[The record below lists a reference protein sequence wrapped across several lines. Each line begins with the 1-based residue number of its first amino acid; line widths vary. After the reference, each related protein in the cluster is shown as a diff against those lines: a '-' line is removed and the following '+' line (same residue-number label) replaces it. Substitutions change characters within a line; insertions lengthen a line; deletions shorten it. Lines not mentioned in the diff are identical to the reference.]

1 MMWSDIPIS
10 RPYVDQELIEDIKQ
24 RESIWEKGIAAFL
37 RDRTIS
43 AREKRQAELLDLAD
57 VSPSFVVK
65 SFQDKKGLTGDER
78 ELMFAAM
85 KEPGRCVA
93 LPAWYKRCLGGTHPR
108 FKNIKQAEKAASRA
122 AQRLWNRGIARLFKV
137 DGITHIILD
146 EERILNIVKKDVAER
161 TGGHGNIYL
170 IGGGCKIQT
179 LSNDATSGC
188 PKNDPTELPKKC
200 GMNRLAAI
208 RVCTGERILDDEA
221 KTDIS
226 ANFLWYIGDINA
238 KIITFLD
245 PATGDLLGA
254 EYSTRFNDPS
264 KAVANMQQ
272 FEDVMEQSFYVGR
285 SAVFLTLTSDPNLPD
300 EQKAALKA
308 ERLEKVEKAL
318 KQPNLTPKQYS
329 GLIRKYYTLVGP
341 DKEIEDL
348 QARNVRTDEQEKRL
362 KKLLDQRA
370 AEPAIRMKLAS
381 CKTRRQKAKYINQL
395 SMMNRWEHPHD
406 PEGHRNLWETN
417 RSFGKAWNG
426 FMSFL
431 KKRLGRRPQYVAAFE
446 YTETGL
452 LHVHALIFT
461 DSLPNTDE
469 ISTEWRRLGQGSIAY
484 QYRLRQHKTTD
495 PRTGEPIWEWRWV
508 SSSSRPADSKG
519 MSGTDYLKKYLKKSA
534 LAMMD
539 DYRSPA
545 DTQSLYWTFNKRF
558 WTCSRQLQD
567 AAREVRARKDESF
580 VHSGTVSRFAFG
592 GVISSEL
599 AESFEIP
606 MIYRKGSFRNRGAS
620 ASGGGE

>member
-1 MMWSDIPIS
+1 MIEPFFPLD
-10 RPYVDQELIEDIKQ
+10 RPVVDPDLIEDI
-24 RESIWEKGIAAFL
+24 RVSESIWEKAVAAFL
-37 RDRTIS
+37 RGRTIT

-65 SFQDKKGLTGDER
+65 SFQDKKGLTSDER

-108 FKNIKQAEKAASRA
+108 FRNIKQAEKAAHRA

-161 TGGHGNIYL
+161 TGGRRDIYL
-170 IGGGCKIQT
+170 IEGGCKIQT
-179 LSNDATSGC
+179 LSEEATSGR
-188 PKNDPTELPKKC
+188 PKPDPAELPRKC

-208 RVCTGERILDDEA
+208 RVCTGERILDHDA
-221 KTDIS
+221 KSDIA
-226 ANFLWYIGDINA
+226 ANFLWYIGDINM

-245 PATGDLLGA
+245 PVTGDLLGA

-272 FEDVMEQSFYVGR
+272 FEDVMEQSHYVGR

-300 EQKAALKA
+300 EQKASLKA
-308 ERLEKVEKAL
+308 ERLEKVQKAL
-318 KQPNLTPKQYS
+318 KQPNLTTKQYAD
-329 GLIRKYYTLVGP
+329 LIKKYYTLVGP
-341 DKEIEDL
+341 DKEIADL
-348 QARNVRTDEQEKRL
+348 QARSSLSQDQQKRL
-362 KKLLDQRA
+362 KTLLDQRA
-370 AEPAIRMKLAS
+370 AEPAIRKKLAS
-381 CKTRRQKAKYINQL
+381 CKTRRQRAKHINQL

-406 PEGHRNLWETN
+406 PEGHQNLWETN
-417 RSFGKAWNG
+417 RSFSKAWNG
-426 FMSFL
+426 FMSYL

-446 YTETGL
+446 YTESGL

-469 ISTEWRRLGQGSIAY
+469 ISTEWRRLGQGSVAY
-484 QYRLRQHKTTD
+484 QYRLRQHKTAD
-495 PRTGEPIWEWRWV
+495 PRTGEPLWEWRWV
-508 SSSSRPADSKG
+508 SSSNRPADSKG
-519 MSGTDYLKKYLKKSA
+519 MSGSDYLKKYLKKSA

-539 DYRSPA
+539 EYRSPA
-545 DTQSLYWTFNKRF
+545 DIQSLYWTFNKRF

-567 AAREVRARKDESF
+567 AAREARARKDEAF
-580 VHSGTVSRFAFG
+580 IPSGSVSRFAFG
-592 GVISSEL
+592 GVMRSDL
-599 AESFEIP
+599 AESIELP
-606 MIYRKGSFRNRGAS
+606 MIYRKGVFNRKAS

>member
-10 RPYVDQELIEDIKQ
+10 RPYVDPDLIEDIKQ

-43 AREKRQAELLDLAD
+43 ARERRQAELLDLVD

-93 LPAWYKRCLGGTHPR
+93 LPTWYKRCLGGTHPR

-146 EERILNIVKKDVAER
+146 EERILNIVRKDVVER
-161 TGGHGNIYL
+161 TGGHGDIYL

-179 LSNDATSGC
+179 LSDDATSGC

-308 ERLEKVEKAL
+308 ERLEKVEKVL

-348 QARNVRTDEQEKRL
+348 QAREIRTDEQEKRL
-362 KKLLDQRA
+362 KKLLDQRE
-370 AEPAIRMKLAS
+370 AEPTIRKKLAS

-406 PEGHRNLWETN
+406 PEGHQNLWETN

-484 QYRLRQHKTTD
+484 QYRLRQHKTVD
-495 PRTGEPIWEWRWV
+495 PRTGQPVWEWRWV

-545 DTQSLYWTFNKRF
+545 ETQSLYWAFNKRF

-567 AAREVRARKDESF
+567 AAREARARKDESF
-580 VHSGTVSRFAFG
+580 VHSGTISRFAFG
-592 GVISSEL
+592 GVISSDL

-606 MIYRKGSFRNRGAS
+606 MIYRKGSFRNREAS